1 MSKHLPPGHLEE
13 EVGGWCLA
21 AGNNSWPM
29 KNNCS
34 SCSRGAGKLAAYV
47 IVYISQSEQ
56 ACKAYPRPELG
67 TKLVMQT
74 GQTTCRCG
82 QLGTFK
88 RRRKEFTV
96 VGLMNIDAL
105 GHRGQFFVVVQI
117 QTIFRLHA

>member
-34 SCSRGAGKLAAYV
+34 SCSRGAGKLASYV

-67 TKLVMQT
+67 TKLSLSS
-74 GQTTCRCG
+74 CRQAKQHADVG
-82 QLGTFK
+82 SWAPL
-88 RRRKEFTV
+88 KE
-96 VGLMNIDAL
+96 GGRNLL
-105 GHRGQFFVVVQI
+105 
-117 QTIFRLHA
+117 